1 MGKQFNAKTF
11 NEEAFG
17 RYMEAVPDVKRNKLL
32 ESGAITGNAELRN
45 LFANQTGSYFGTI
58 PFYGNLDQTEPDNYD
73 GATDITADTTITY
86 QQGVFVYGRAK
97 AWTEKDFSYDIT
109 GGVDFMANVRDKLI
123 KYWYNVDQDT
133 LLAILSGLYSMK
145 GAKNLEF
152 VNGHTNDISELEG
165 ELGNVGATSLNNTIQ
180 KACGDNKDIFS
191 LAIMHSQI
199 ATNLENLNLLGYLK
213 YTDSKGV
220 ERDLGMATWNG
231 RLVIIDDSMPAK
243 TVAAKYIRC
252 EKTSTGAKLVKDSG
266 AAGDTEINKA
276 DVTGDIS
283 DIKAGEYVR
292 LLAQHTKYET
302 YVLGNGAINLEDIGA
317 KVPYEMARDPKTNGG
332 EDTLYTRK
340 RKAVAVPGFSWL
352 NKSVKSLSPT
362 KAEIANGDNW
372 SLINDGTESPKKYY
386 DPKAIAIARIISRG

>member
-1 MGKQFNAKTF
+1 MAKQFNAKTF

-17 RYMEAVPDVKRNKLL
+17 RYMQAVPDVKRNKLL

-45 LFANQTGSYFGTI
+45 LFASQTGSYFGTI

-133 LLAILSGLYSMK
+133 LLATLKGIYSMT

-152 VNGHTNDISELEG
+152 VNEHTNDISALEG
-165 ELGNVGATSLNNTIQ
+165 DLANVGPTSLNNTIQ

-191 LAIMHSQI
+191 LAIMHSQV

-231 RLVIIDDSMPAK
+231 RLVIIDDSMP
-243 TVAAKYIRC
+243 TEVVAADD
-252 EKTSTGAKLVKDSG
+252 EAQTP
-266 AAGDTEINKA
+266 
-276 DVTGDIS
+276 
-283 DIKAGEYVR
+283 EY
-292 LLAQHTKYET
+292 TKYTT

-352 NKSVKSLSPT
+352 NKNVKSLSPT
-362 KAEIANGDNW
+362 KAEIATGSNW
-372 SLINDGTESPKKYY
+372 SLINDGSSSPTKYY
-386 DPKAIAIARIISRG
+386 DHKAIAIARIISKG